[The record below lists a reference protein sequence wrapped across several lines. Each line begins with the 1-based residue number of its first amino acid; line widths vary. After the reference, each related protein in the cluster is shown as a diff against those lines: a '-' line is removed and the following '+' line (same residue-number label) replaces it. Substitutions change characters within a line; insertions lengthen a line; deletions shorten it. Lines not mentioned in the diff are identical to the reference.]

1 MKQPSDHH
9 VDVLSG
15 RRNDLTMQ
23 SVLFFKLESL
33 KSVALFA
40 FLYFSMRFPVGVPR
54 FPRLAAIHG
63 RLRTH
68 RSDTS
73 QGEPSRAATVQTN
86 QMTPALSPPSEV
98 HSVHL
103 ENKPFS
109 FSLFLSISFFIDGCS
124 PLTNTPSL
132 SSTFIFSPLSEE
144 DQNTMKITG
153 EQIWATSQP
162 EHLCW
167 CYRMPTPHLLGTSL
181 KL

>member
-1 MKQPSDHH
+1 MCFQDA
-9 VDVLSG
+9 VITWG
-15 RRNDLTMQ
+15 RN
-23 SVLFFKLESL
+23 LFFFVLESL
-33 KSVALFA
+33 KFVALFA

-54 FPRLAAIHG
+54 FPRLAAIQG

-68 RSDTS
+68 RSNTS
-73 QGEPSRAATVQTN
+73 QGKPSRAAAIQTN
-86 QMTPALSPPSEV
+86 QMTPAPSPPSEV

-109 FSLFLSISFFIDGCS
+109 FSLFLSISFFVDGC
-124 PLTNTPSL
+124 PPQTNTPSL

-144 DQNTMKITG
+144 NQNTMKITG

-162 EHLCW
+162 EHLYW
-167 CYRMPTPHLLGTSL
+167 CYRTPTPPHLLGIRL